1 MPQTDLFALSSPEV
15 QKEFNDLFAF
25 AKKEGAL
32 NDTCRDHYAQRFAA
46 DPHGTR
52 QEIDTMISGA
62 LQGKVGLDAVHVSV
76 REMPGYPNVSP
87 SDATA
92 YPESWV

>member
-1 MPQTDLFALSSPEV
+1 MPQTDLTALASPEV
-15 QKEFNDLFAF
+15 NKEFDDLFAF

-32 NDTCRDHYAQRFAA
+32 NDNCRAHYAQRFAS
-46 DPHGTR
+46 DPFGTR
-52 QEIDTMISGA
+52 AEIDTLISGA

-87 SDATA
+87 SDDTA